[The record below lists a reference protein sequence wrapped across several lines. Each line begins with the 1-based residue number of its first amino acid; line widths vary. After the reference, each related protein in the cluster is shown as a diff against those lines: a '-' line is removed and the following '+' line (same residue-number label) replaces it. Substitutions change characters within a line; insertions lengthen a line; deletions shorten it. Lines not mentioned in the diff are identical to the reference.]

1 MSDDRV
7 WPTYDPVPGD
17 KFRVTCSGHG
27 LDRTVDTE
35 VHARN
40 LLALHLRKDHP
51 ASVRAVDTF
60 AISDAAAFV
69 VIMDADHL
77 MSTTAKDAALSVF
90 ALLVGM
96 PKPDALAYAH
106 AVNADHLRAAPIPF

>member
-1 MSDDRV
+1 MTA
-7 WPTYDPVPGD
+7 WPTYAQHPDGGYDVVCAD
-17 KFRVTCSGHG
+17 HE
-27 LDRTVDTE
+27 LDRHVDDE
-35 VHARN
+35 AHARN

-51 ASVRAVDTF
+51 SSPRAVETF
-60 AISDAAAFV
+60 AIADAASFV

-77 MSTTAKDAALSVF
+77 MSTTAKDASLAVF

-106 AVNADHLRAAPIPF
+106 AINATNLRAAPLPF